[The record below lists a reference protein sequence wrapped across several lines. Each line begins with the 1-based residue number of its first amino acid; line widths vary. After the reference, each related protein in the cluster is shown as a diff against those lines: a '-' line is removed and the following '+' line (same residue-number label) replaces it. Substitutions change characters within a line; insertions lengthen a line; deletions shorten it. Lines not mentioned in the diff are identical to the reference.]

1 MVSEGISEGMAKAS
15 LRTHLEA
22 ATPTRPGTVCKT
34 CTFMESLS
42 AEDAAALQEY
52 LDSDM
57 SSRLISDALT
67 SYGMS
72 ISQSAVS
79 RHRRECPPLD

>member
-1 MVSEGISEGMAKAS
+1 MAKAS

-22 ATPTRPGTVCKT
+22 ATPTRTGKACKT
-34 CTFMESLS
+34 CTLMESLS
-42 AEDAAALQEY
+42 PDDVAALQEY
-52 LDSDM
+52 LDSDV